1 MPPSGGLTE
10 DNAGV
15 VFSFPCR
22 PDTIPGQRGRSQR
35 YSAFFVFFP
44 TDRRRRTLA
53 YFEPSA
59 QNRLYGPSEGLTDAR
74 SPEADRGGYPLL
86 PTPPSP
92 SVPRH
97 LRCGLPCPS
106 ASHQERHRTAHL
118 RVPRKHGPLPP
129 RNVGSSRAK
138 RGTLAWARHAPLRG
152 RGFFSADRARPPLF
166 RVGRLRGQE
175 PVSPTLAVS
184 RHRLPTAHH
193 ATRTRDLNT
202 PHALPAP

>member
-74 SPEADRGGYPLL
+74 SPEADRGRGIRFSLRRRHRPYPVIFDADFLARPHRIRNDTGQ
-86 PTPPSP
+86 PTSGSRGNTDPSP
-92 SVPRH
+92 PVMWGPREQRGGLSRGLDTFRCEEGASSPLTVHVP
-97 LRCGLPCPS
+97 LS
-106 ASHQERHRTAHL
+106 F
-118 RVPRKHGPLPP
+118 V
-129 RNVGSSRAK
+129 
-138 RGTLAWARHAPLRG
+138 
-152 RGFFSADRARPPLF
+152 
-166 RVGRLRGQE
+166 
-175 PVSPTLAVS
+175 
-184 RHRLPTAHH
+184 
-193 ATRTRDLNT
+193 
-202 PHALPAP
+202 